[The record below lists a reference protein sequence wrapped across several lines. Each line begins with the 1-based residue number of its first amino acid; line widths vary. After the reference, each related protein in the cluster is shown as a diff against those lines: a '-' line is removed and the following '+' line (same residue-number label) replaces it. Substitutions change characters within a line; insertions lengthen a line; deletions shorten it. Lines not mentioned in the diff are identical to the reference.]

1 MELHEYLHILRRR
14 WVSVLVI
21 ALVVLLTATAVTFS
35 MTKQYTA
42 TTRLFFAVSGTETV
56 TDLAQGSTFAEKQMT
71 SYAQVATSPL
81 VLDPVISRPRPGD
94 DRHQAG
100 QIGVGNNPDGHRDS
114 RRGGNEPRSRA
125 GAEDRQRDRVA
136 AVDGGGQADA

>member
-1 MELHEYLHILRRR
+1 MTQIYRLGATYGTARVPSHPAAPLGERARGHITL
-14 WVSVLVI
+14 
-21 ALVVLLTATAVTFS
+21 AVLLTAAAVTFS

-81 VLDPVISRPRPGD
+81 VLDPVIRDLGLATTATELAKSVSATVSTGTV
-94 DRHQAG
+94 
-100 QIGVGNNPDGHRDS
+100 ILGVAATSPS
-114 RRGGNEPRSRA
+114 RR
-125 GAEDRQRDRVA
+125 
-136 AVDGGGQADA
+136 